1 MVAKRIIPCLDVKDG
16 RTVKGVNFVDLRDV
30 GDAVELGQYYARSGA
45 DELVYLD
52 ISASKEG
59 RATFT
64 RLVERISD
72 GINIPFTVGGGISS
86 LEDAARLLD
95 AGADKISINSA
106 AIANPAL
113 IDQIAAR
120 YGSQFVVV
128 AIDARQGEDGI
139 WRVTTHGGSR
149 STDKE
154 LFAWASEAQSRGAG
168 EILFTSMNHDG
179 TRSGYPCDTFA
190 RLAEE
195 LHIPIIASGGAGSV
209 EDIAQVLTA
218 GRADAALAAS
228 IFHFGEITVGE
239 LKSELKKLDIC
250 VR

>member
-128 AIDARQGEDGI
+128 AIDAKQGEDGI

-149 STDKE
+149 STEKE

-195 LHIPIIASGGAGSV
+195 LSIPIIASGGAGSV
-209 EDIAQVLTA
+209 TDIAQVLTE